1 MIYMQ
6 EMTVQIQRL
15 FETEN
20 KSFLQDY
27 CTGKGEAVYNISVIP
42 TWGFK
47 CGLGYLYNQRLVGA
61 IVSGFFVWDAYF
73 TEWKLIIL

>member
-27 CTGKGEAVYNISVIP
+27 CTGRGRQYIIYPYFQHGDLNDVWDTYITRDLS
-42 TWGFK
+42 
-47 CGLGYLYNQRLVGA
+47 GA
-61 IVSGFFVWDAYF
+61 IVSGFFVWNAYF

>member
-15 FETEN
+15 FGTEN

-47 CGLGYLYNQRLVGA
+47 
-61 IVSGFFVWDAYF
+61 
-73 TEWKLIIL
+73 

>member
-6 EMTVQIQRL
+6 EMIVQIQRL

-27 CTGKGEAVYNISVIP
+27 CTGKVAAVYNMSVIP

-47 CGLGYLYNQRLVGA
+47 
-61 IVSGFFVWDAYF
+61 
-73 TEWKLIIL
+73 

>member
-20 KSFLQDY
+20 KSFLRDY

-42 TWGFK
+42 TWVK
-47 CGLGYLYNQRLVGA
+47 NEVWDTYITRDLSGA
-61 IVSGFFVWDAYF
+61 IVSGFLFGMH
-73 TEWKLIIL
+73 ILRSGS